1 MREFAVRYV
10 NGPLQGAGSISQP
23 DDGGDQPPLL
33 QRIPLPSGEHG
44 LRRTVSD
51 TYGASN
57 HVIYERTVYNDSSG
71 EWEFSLV
78 RVE

>member
-1 MREFAVRYV
+1 MEFAVRYI
-10 NGPLQGAGSISQP
+10 NGPLQGAGAITVP
-23 DDGGDQPPLL
+23 DDAGEEPPLL
-33 QRIPLPSGEHG
+33 QRIPLPSSDRG

-51 TYGASN
+51 SVGN
-57 HVIYERTVYNDSSG
+57 QQHVVYERTGYNEPSG

>member
-1 MREFAVRYV
+1 MEFAVRYV
-10 NGPLQGAGSISQP
+10 NGPLQGAGAITVP
-23 DDGGDQPPLL
+23 DNAGEEPPLV
-33 QRIPLPSGEHG
+33 QRIPLPNQEHG

-51 TYGASN
+51 AMGAQQ
-57 HVIYERTVYNDSSG
+57 HAIYERTGFNEPSG

>member
-1 MREFAVRYV
+1 MEFAVRYV
-10 NGPLQGAGSISQP
+10 NGPLQGVGSITVP
-23 DDGGDQPPLL
+23 DDAGEEPPTL

-51 TYGASN
+51 MAGGGQHA
-57 HVIYERTVYNDSSG
+57 IYERTGFNEPSG
-71 EWEFSLV
+71 EWEFTLV

>member
-1 MREFAVRYV
+1 MEFAVRYV
-10 NGPLQGAGSISQP
+10 NGPLQGVGSITQP
-23 DDGGDQPPLL
+23 DDAGEEPPLL
-33 QRIPLPSGEHG
+33 QRIPLPHDEQG

-51 TYGASN
+51 TFAGTQHA
-57 HVIYERTVYNDSSG
+57 IYERTGYNEPAG

>member
-1 MREFAVRYV
+1 MEFAVRYV
-10 NGPLQGAGSISQP
+10 NGPLQGQGAITVP
-23 DDGGDQPPLL
+23 DDAGEEPPLL
-33 QRIPLPSGEHG
+33 QRIPLPSQEHG

-51 TYGASN
+51 FVGGQQHA
-57 HVIYERTVYNDSSG
+57 IYERTGYNEAGG

>member
-1 MREFAVRYV
+1 MEFAVRYV
-10 NGPLQGAGSISQP
+10 NGPLQGVGSITLP
-23 DDGGDQPPLL
+23 DSAGEEPPLL
-33 QRIPLPSGEHG
+33 QRIPLPNQEHG

-51 TYGASN
+51 MAGAGQTA
-57 HVIYERTVYNDSSG
+57 IYERTGYNEPSG